1 MLLPWIIELWRILTH
16 CYDYIILGVEG

>member
-1 MLLPWIIELWRILTH
+1 MMLPWIIELWRILTH